1 MNKCCN
7 VKKIEFKVPKAM
19 IFKIITA
26 NLTILNV
33 GENKDKLYWVNI
45 CKNRYLNYALVIKY
59 RNNYQ

>member
-33 GENKDKLYWVNI
+33 GENKDKLY
-45 CKNRYLNYALVIKY
+45 
-59 RNNYQ
+59 